1 MKNAVDGLSIDDM
14 GAKAQGLGE
23 KLLALNETSKVS
35 ISTLER
41 LSLMFYSSNL
51 HLSIG
56 FSYARRQKSVTSAL
70 KSLSYHARSIWLFTF
85 SDLKTIVG
93 PETAFGILSALS
105 GPILTANRS
114 SDIAVILGR
123 IPIVAF
129 WCWINL
135 LPFAIDN
142 QRQPE
147 AIEEDGV
154 NKPWRPMPS
163 GRLSEKQAKWLMWSL
178 YPAAILASMRLGGL
192 KQCLTLI
199 FLGWWYNDLGGADYS
214 FITRNFINACGFLS
228 YASGATEV
236 ASRSGLLGNP
246 FNPAAWPWF
255 IIIGAVVFT
264 SVHTQD
270 MYDQAGDGARGRKT
284 VPLVIGDA
292 YARWSIAVAMAV
304 WSVACPTFWQLGPCT
319 HAMSMIT
326 AGIVAFR
333 SLTKRSVSA
342 DQLTFR
348 IWNLWMVMLYL
359 MPLFRRI
366 KGDSWL

>member
-1 MKNAVDGLSIDDM
+1 MIW
-14 GAKAQGLGE
+14 AK
-23 KLLALNETSKVS
+23 K
-35 ISTLER
+35 I
-41 LSLMFYSSNL
+41 
-51 HLSIG
+51 
-56 FSYARRQKSVTSAL
+56 
-70 KSLSYHARSIWLFTF
+70 LSYHAKSIWLFTF

-105 GPILTANRS
+105 GPILTTNS
-114 SDIAVILGR
+114 SPNNVVILGR
-123 IPIVAF
+123 TPRVLF

-147 AIEEDGV
+147 AIKEDGE

-178 YPAAILASMRLGGL
+178 YPAAIIASMKLGGL

-214 FITRNFINACGFLS
+214 CIIRNLINACGFLS

-236 ASRSGLLGNP
+236 ASRTELLGNP
-246 FNPAAWPWF
+246 FKPIAWSWF
-255 IIIGAVVFT
+255 LIIGAVVFT
-264 SVHTQD
+264 SVQTQD
-270 MYDQAGDGARGRKT
+270 MYDQSGDDMRGRKT

-292 YARWSIAVAMAV
+292 YARWSIAIAMAF
-304 WSVACPTFWQLGPCT
+304 WSVACPTFWHLGPGT
-319 HAMSMIT
+319 YAMSMIT
-326 AGIVAFR
+326 AAIITFR
-333 SLTKRSVSA
+333 TLTKRSVK
-342 DQLTFR
+342 DDKLTFR

-359 MPLFRRI
+359 MPLFKRI
-366 KGDSWL
+366 KGDS